1 MKNHSLIIDIRHQ
14 LPWHRRY
21 MSNTTTA
28 LLWASWLLLWRP
40 MMILL
45 GIIGV
50 QNHHIVHHLLMLFL
64 TALEK
69 GVIMLVVCALLL
81 LLWNNFVPF
90 KPFKRVAA
98 KNTQDYAQHF
108 ALDTQHLQHCRQQ
121 KITVVHYDETGK
133 ITEID

>member
-1 MKNHSLIIDIRHQ
+1 MKNQSLIIDIRHQ
-14 LPWHRRY
+14 LPWHKRY
-21 MSNTTTA
+21 MSNTGTA

-40 MMILL
+40 IMILM
-45 GIIGV
+45 GVIGV

-69 GVIMLVVCALLL
+69 GVIMLMVCALLL

-90 KPFKRVAA
+90 KPNKRITV
-98 KNTQDYAQHF
+98 KNTQDYAQYF
-108 ALDTQHLQHCRQQ
+108 ALNTQHLQQCRQQ